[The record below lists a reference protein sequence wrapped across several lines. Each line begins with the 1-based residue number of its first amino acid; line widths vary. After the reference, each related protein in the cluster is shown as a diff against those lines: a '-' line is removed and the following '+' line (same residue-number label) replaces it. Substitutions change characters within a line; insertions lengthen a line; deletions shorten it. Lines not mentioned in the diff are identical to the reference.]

1 MAMQSGITLVLI
13 ILIMGDDGCM
23 VRGVV
28 DVAIII

>member
-13 ILIMGDDGCM
+13 ILIMGDGCM
-23 VRGVV
+23 GRGVV